1 MINMANFSYFDKPI
15 ENIDDSSLIRWYIA
29 FCNGADIHNSEDCRD
44 YAEFIAEV
52 PNRNKEFKDSVR
64 YIDSVL

>member
-1 MINMANFSYFDKPI
+1 MANFSYFDKPI

-44 YAEFIAEV
+44 
-52 PNRNKEFKDSVR
+52 NRHKVNNQQC
-64 YIDSVL
+64 